1 MSLPWQTLAAEQT
14 RDGLLE
20 LRCRGGRDY
29 LILIG
34 GRILMSSSAHRS
46 EVELARLGTWGL
58 LARSGVRVLVSG
70 LGMGFTLEATLKLV
84 GKDARVDVAELN
96 PVVAE
101 WCRGP
106 LGPLTAN
113 AAQDRRTTIHL
124 LDVAQQLRNIAN
136 SPAHD
141 HYDSVILDMYEGPQ
155 ARVVH
160 AHPIYGLDAL
170 SATRAALKPAGVL
183 AVWCEAASRGF
194 ERNLDA
200 AGFSFKLEKA
210 GHGAR
215 IHMVYVAKKLAS
227 KPRAFVRPPQETQAT
242 PTPKTGPTRAR
253 RPLPGGRA
261 RGAVNP
267 RVGKRAKSS

>member
-1 MSLPWQTLAAEQT
+1 
-14 RDGLLE
+14 
-20 LRCRGGRDY
+20 
-29 LILIG
+29 
-34 GRILMSSSAHRS
+34 MSSAAHRS

-58 LARSGVRVLVSG
+58 LSRSGVRVLVSG

-96 PVVAE
+96 PIIAE

-113 AAQDRRTTIHL
+113 AARDPRTTIHL
-124 LDVAQQLRNIAN
+124 LDVAQQLRNVAN
-136 SPAHD
+136 LSEHS
-141 HYDSVILDMYEGPQ
+141 HYDSVVLDMYEGPH
-155 ARVVH
+155 ARIAQ

-170 SATRAALKPAGVL
+170 AVTRAALKSAGVL

-215 IHMVYVAKKLAS
+215 IHMVYVAKKLAP
-227 KPRAFVRPPQETQAT
+227 KPRTFVRPPAVVPLTQASPATT
-242 PTPKTGPTRAR
+242 PSATSNRGR
-253 RPLPGGRA
+253 RSPSVGRSGTA
-261 RGAVNP
+261 IHP
-267 RVGKRAKSS
+267 RVGKGPKSS

>member
-1 MSLPWQTLAAEQT
+1 MSLPWQTLAAEPT

-34 GRILMSSSAHRS
+34 GRILMSSAAHRS

-58 LARSGVRVLVSG
+58 LSRSGVRVLVSG
-70 LGMGFTLEATLKLV
+70 LGMGFTLAATLKLV

-96 PVVAE
+96 PVVAD

-113 AAQDRRTTIHL
+113 AAQDRRTAIHL
-124 LDVAQQLRNIAN
+124 VDVAEQLRKVAH
-136 SPAHD
+136 SPAHE
-141 HYDSVILDMYEGPQ
+141 HYDSVLLDMYEGPQ
-155 ARVVH
+155 TRV
-160 AHPIYGLDAL
+160 ATRHPIYGLDAL
-170 SATRAALKPAGVL
+170 TVTRAALKPAGLL

-215 IHMVYVAKKLAS
+215 IHLVYVAKKLAS
-227 KPRAFVRPPQETQAT
+227 KPRALVRPTAETPLAAK
-242 PTPKTGPTRAR
+242 PKTAQQRAR
-253 RPLPGGRA
+253 RPLPAGQSRTSD
-261 RGAVNP
+261 NL